1 LRLTSIHLLNF
12 RSFERCTLGLHPQM
26 TVLTGPNAS
35 GKSAICEAITVALEA
50 VPWQAGLQVAGIRPA
65 FLRHHRTSSGG
76 ATVLAVAEPTCV
88 EAFGHVAD
96 LDCMWSRSRNGL
108 AGRTS
113 RSGLGAISV
122 ALPAGLGG
130 HGLETAWPVVAG
142 FDSLRLQRDRG
153 RTKADI
159 FPGSRL
165 QAYEDCFSP
174 LNSFGHILSWLRR
187 QTYAAV
193 QSGQPTV
200 HLEAV
205 LRILVACLPE
215 ASNVHFSIQEE
226 QLVVQFADG
235 GSADFDSLNAGYRAI
250 LSLVADIAWR
260 CVVLNAHLGARAPA
274 ETEGVVVIDDIEIHL
289 DANWQRHVLAELM
302 RTFPK
307 IQFIVT
313 THSPQLIASCQPEW
327 LRVLTMDAQVQLV
340 VDVYRRDPTAAVGD
354 TPGNCA
360 RPVA

>member
-1 LRLTSIHLLNF
+1 
-12 RSFERCTLGLHPQM
+12 M
-26 TVLTGPNAS
+26 TVLAGPNAS

-65 FLRHHRTSSGG
+65 FLRRHRTSSGG
-76 ATVLAVAEPTCV
+76 ATVVAVAEPTCV

-96 LDCMWSRSRNGL
+96 LDCMWGRSRNGL

-159 FPGSRL
+159 FAGSRL

-174 LNSFGHILSWLRR
+174 LNSFGQILSWLRR

-215 ASNVHFSIQEE
+215 ASNVYFSIQEE

-235 GSADFDSLNAGYRAI
+235 RSADFYSLSAGYRAV

-260 CVVLNAHLGARAPA
+260 CVVLNGHLGARAPA
-274 ETEGVVVIDDIEIHL
+274 ETEGVVVIDDLEIHL
-289 DANWQRHVLAELM
+289 APNWQRRVLADLM

-313 THSPQLIASCQPEW
+313 THSPELIASCQPEW
-327 LRVLTMDAQVQLV
+327 LRVLTVAGQVQLV
-340 VDVYRRDPTAAVGD
+340 TDGHRPQPAAIA
-354 TPGNCA
+354 A
-360 RPVA
+360 REP